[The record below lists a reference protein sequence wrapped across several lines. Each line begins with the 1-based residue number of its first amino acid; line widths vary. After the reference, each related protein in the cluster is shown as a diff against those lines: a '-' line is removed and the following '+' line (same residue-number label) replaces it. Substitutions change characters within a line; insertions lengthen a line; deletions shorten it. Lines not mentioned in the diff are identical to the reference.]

1 MVWLETPSNPG
12 LRIVEIEA
20 ISALA
25 HSRDAVVVVDNTFAT
40 PALQQPL
47 ALGADI
53 VVHSAT
59 KYLGGHSDVVGR
71 FVAPRGDGLAER
83 IGCLQN
89 EAGSAPEPFVPSP
102 PHPGHPRPPPGS
114 ATQNYG

>member
-1 MVWLETPSNPG
+1 MVWLETPSNPW
-12 LRIVEIEA
+12 LRIVDIEA

-59 KYLGGHSDVVGR
+59 KYLGGHSDVVGG
-71 FVAPRGDGLAER
+71 FVATSADGLAER
-83 IGCLQN
+83 IGFLQN
-89 EAGSAPEPFVPSP
+89 AAGAVHGPFDCSP
-102 PHPGHPRPPPGS
+102 PHPAR
-114 ATQNYG
+114 TTVVR